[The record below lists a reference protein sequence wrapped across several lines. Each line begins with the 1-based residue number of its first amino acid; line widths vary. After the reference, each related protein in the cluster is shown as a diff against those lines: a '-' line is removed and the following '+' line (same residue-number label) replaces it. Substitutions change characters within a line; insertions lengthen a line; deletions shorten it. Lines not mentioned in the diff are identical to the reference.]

1 MKGGP
6 HYGGVDPQ
14 MDKAV
19 ELLLAELA
27 RAPVTHPARPAYP
40 NRSGFGITPEDK

>member
-1 MKGGP
+1 
-6 HYGGVDPQ
+6 

-40 NRSGFGITPEDK
+40 NRSGFGIKPEDK